1 MAELGWIFEM
11 VFEKGSATIDSTAQ
25 TGNLE
30 CSACLHTQCTI
41 PHSSAATYEA
51 KFDEHGQE
59 LAERRKEGSQ
69 LIYLLRQIGAAVVFE
84 LRILRQASNYAH
96 ILFADKLICHKNAR
110 DAVTV
115 HNLGLVCRGQCNSLR
130 AML

>member
-51 KFDEHGQE
+51 KFDEHGQA
-59 LAERRKEGSQ
+59 LAERRKEGS
-69 LIYLLRQIGAAVVFE
+69 
-84 LRILRQASNYAH
+84 
-96 ILFADKLICHKNAR
+96 
-110 DAVTV
+110 
-115 HNLGLVCRGQCNSLR
+115 
-130 AML
+130 